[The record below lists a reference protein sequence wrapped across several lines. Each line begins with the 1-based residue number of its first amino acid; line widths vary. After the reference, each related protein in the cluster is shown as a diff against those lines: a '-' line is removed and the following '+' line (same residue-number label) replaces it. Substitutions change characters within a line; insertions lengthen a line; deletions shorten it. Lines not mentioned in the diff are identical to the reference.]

1 MKKIR
6 TEPIKRGST
15 IYEKIYE
22 IIVYTQAEIDRLVEC
37 AKTLGYE
44 YAYAIHDA
52 DKKEDGTFKKW
63 HCHFQ
68 TFHEREKSINAYAK
82 EMSVPINMVE
92 WKASKELSIQY
103 LIHKNNKDKTQY
115 DSSIICANFD
125 VMPYLEKET
134 KHNEEEEVKAI
145 MKFMQDYPNCT
156 TYEIVMFATDNG
168 MYGTFRRSFQIIKQI
183 KEEARRYENYWYRT
197 L

>member
-1 MKKIR
+1 M
-6 TEPIKRGST
+6 RGST

-22 IIVYTQAEIDRLVEC
+22 IIVYTQAEVDRLVEC
-37 AKTLGYE
+37 AKALNYV
-44 YAYAIHDA
+44 YAYAIHDS
-52 DKKEDGTFKKW
+52 DLQEDGSPKKW

-68 TFHEREKSINAYAK
+68 TFHDREKSINAYAK
-82 EMSVPINMVE
+82 EMNVPLNMVK

-156 TYEIVMFATDNG
+156 TYEIIMFATDNG